1 MVNQRR
7 RSAYVPQEIE
17 PKWQKIWAERGVMKA
32 SDSSPKQKYYDL
44 VMYPY
49 PSGDLTVGHARNYV
63 MGDVL
68 ARMKRM
74 QGFEVLHPFG
84 WDAFGLPAENAAV
97 KRGGMHP
104 RKWTLDNI
112 AKGKRELKIMG
123 ILYDWDREVT
133 SSEPDYYRW
142 TQWLFLLMY
151 ERGLAYRA
159 MAPVNW
165 CPVDKTVL
173 ANEQVINGKCWRH
186 PDVEV
191 EKRDLEQW
199 FLRITSYA
207 DRLLDDLALLD
218 KWPQKVRVMQT
229 NWIGR
234 STGAEVDFP
243 VDGIADEKIRIYTT
257 RPDTLFG
264 ATFMVLAP
272 EHPLV
277 ESVTSDAQRARV
289 RAYVEKARKETEIER
304 LSTEREKTG
313 VATGGF
319 AVNPMNG
326 ERIPIWVADYVL
338 VTYGTGAIMAVPAH
352 DERDFE
358 FARRYDLPIRE
369 MIAPPSGAQKVLRE
383 AYLGP
388 GTMVNSGEFDG
399 LDSVVAFERICDWLE
414 SRGIGK
420 RAIKY
425 RLRDWLISR
434 QRFWGAPIP
443 VVYCPNHGIVP
454 VPREQLPVELPPEY
468 KPLAE
473 NPSWYETTCPLGDG
487 PARRE
492 TDTMD
497 TFIDSSWYFL
507 RYASPRDLAE
517 PFDSE
522 LANHWMPVDQYT
534 GGVEHAILHLLYS
547 RFFTKVLHDAGMVE
561 VTEPFMRLF
570 NQGMVK
576 RFGQVMSKSAG
587 NGVSIDELASSAGA
601 DAGRIYEMFIGP
613 PEEDVEWNDAGL
625 NGVVKFLQRVWR
637 LVLEPESVVAEGSE
651 AGVGVSTVDATVL
664 RRKVAQT
671 VGRVTEH
678 YDELRFN
685 TAVAF
690 LMELANAMQ
699 DYLRGGGARDA
710 SWDEAVRVLVKLLNP
725 LAPHA
730 CEEMWERL
738 GESGMLADEAWPAF
752 DAAVAAEP
760 QVTLVVQVA
769 GKLRDRLTVEAGLG
783 EAAAVQAA
791 LASEKVGAA
800 LNGRRPSKVVYVPDR
815 LINLVP

>member
-1 MVNQRR
+1 MSSRPR
-7 RSAYVPQEIE
+7 RSVYVPQDIE
-17 PKWQKIWAERGVMKA
+17 PKWQKVWAERGVMKA
-32 SDSSPKQKYYDL
+32 SDSSPKPKFYDL

-49 PSGDLTVGHARNYV
+49 PSGDLTVGHLRNYV

-84 WDAFGLPAENAAV
+84 WDAFGLPAENAAM
-97 KRGGMHP
+97 KRGGVHP
-104 RKWTLDNI
+104 RTWTLDNI
-112 AKGKRELKIMG
+112 AKGKSELKMAG
-123 ILYDWDREVT
+123 ILYDWDREVI

-142 TQWLFLLMY
+142 TQWLFLLMQ

-173 ANEQVINGKCWRH
+173 ANEQVINGRCWRH

-199 FLRITSYA
+199 FLKITDYA
-207 DRLLDDLALLD
+207 DRLLDDLKLLD
-218 KWPQKVRVMQT
+218 RWPQKVRVMQT

-234 STGAEVDFP
+234 SMGAEVDFP
-243 VDGIADEKIRIYTT
+243 VDGLADEVIRIYTT

-277 ESVTSDAQRARV
+277 EKITTDKHRARV
-289 RAYVEKARKETEIER
+289 REYVEKARKETEIER
-304 LSTEREKTG
+304 LSTERDKTG

-319 AVNPMNG
+319 AINPMNG
-326 ERIPIWVADYVL
+326 EKIPIWVADYVL

-358 FARRYDLPIRE
+358 FARRYNLHIRQVIE
-369 MIAPPSGAQKVLRE
+369 APGENGVLRE
-383 AYLGP
+383 AYEGP
-388 GTMVNSGEFDG
+388 GALVNSGPFNG
-399 LDSVVAFERICDWLE
+399 LESAVAFEKICDWLE
-414 SRGIGK
+414 SAGIGK
-420 RAIKY
+420 RSVKY

-434 QRFWGAPIP
+434 QRYWGAPIP
-443 VVYCPNHGIVP
+443 VVYCPTDGMVP
-454 VPREQLPVELPPEY
+454 VPRDQLPVLLPEEYRPLPEVESFW
-468 KPLAE
+468 K
-473 NPSWYETTCPLGDG
+473 TVCPKCGRE
-487 PARRE
+487 ARRE

-507 RYASPRDLAE
+507 RYASPHDETE

-522 LANHWMPVDQYT
+522 LANHWMSVDQYT
-534 GGVEHAILHLLYS
+534 GGVEHAILHLLYA
-547 RFFTKVLHDAGMVE
+547 RFFMKVLHDAGLVE
-561 VTEPFMRLF
+561 PIEPFMRLF

-576 RFGQVMSKSAG
+576 RFGQVMSKSLG
-587 NGVSIDELASSAGA
+587 NGVSIDELAGAQGA
-601 DAGRIYEMFIGP
+601 DAGRVYEMFIGP
-613 PEEDVEWNDAGL
+613 PEEDVEWSDAGL
-625 NGVVKFLQRVWR
+625 QGVVKFLQRVWR
-637 LVLEPESVVAEGSE
+637 LVLEPESIASEPGALGSP
-651 AGVGVSTVDATVL
+651 VDAVAL
-664 RRKVAQT
+664 RRKLAQT
-671 VGRVTEH
+671 VGKVTEH

-699 DYLRGGGARDA
+699 DYLRGGGARDTE
-710 SWDEAVRVLVKLLNP
+710 WDSSVRTLVKLLNP
-725 LAPHA
+725 LAPHIG
-730 CEEMWERL
+730 EEMWERL
-738 GESGMLADEAWPAF
+738 GEKGLLADASWPSF
-752 DAAVAAEP
+752 DAAAAAEP
-760 QVTLVVQVA
+760 KVTLVVQVS
-769 GKLRDRLTVEAGLG
+769 GKLRDRLEVDAGLS
-783 EAAAVQAA
+783 EDAAVKLA
-791 LASEKVGAA
+791 LASDKVRAA
-800 LNGRRPSKVVYVPDR
+800 LDGRGPSKVIYVPDR

>member
-1 MVNQRR
+1 MATRPR
-7 RSAYVPQEIE
+7 RSALVPQEIE

-32 SDSSPKQKYYDL
+32 SDNSEKPKYYDL

-84 WDAFGLPAENAAV
+84 WDAFGLPAENAAM
-97 KRGGMHP
+97 KRGGVHP
-104 RKWTLDNI
+104 REWTLINI
-112 AKGKRELKIMG
+112 AKGKRELKMMG
-123 ILYDWDREVT
+123 ILYDWDREVI

-142 TQWLFLLMY
+142 TQALFLLML

-173 ANEQVINGKCWRH
+173 ANEQVINGRCWRH

-199 FLRITSYA
+199 FLKITDYA

-218 KWPQKVRVMQT
+218 KWPNKVRVMQT

-234 STGAEVDFP
+234 SMGAEVDFP
-243 VDGIADEKIRIYTT
+243 LDEIQGESIRIYTT

-277 ESVTSDAQRARV
+277 DRLTTEKHRARV
-289 RAYVEKARKETEIER
+289 REYIEKARKETEIER

-319 AVNPMNG
+319 AINPVNDKKV
-326 ERIPIWVADYVL
+326 PIWIADYVL
-338 VTYGTGAIMAVPAH
+338 MTYGTGAIMAVPAH
-352 DERDFE
+352 DERDFQ
-358 FARRYDLPIRE
+358 FATRYDLPIRE
-369 MIAPPSGAQKVLRE
+369 VIAPPNGPQPVLRQ
-383 AYLGP
+383 AYEGP
-388 GTMVNSGEFDG
+388 GVLVNSGEFNG
-399 LDSVVAFERICDWLE
+399 LESSVGFERICDLLE
-414 SRGIGK
+414 KKGVGR

-434 QRFWGAPIP
+434 QRYWGAPIP
-443 VVYCPNHGIVP
+443 VVYCPVHGIVP
-454 VPREQLPVELPPEY
+454 VPVEQLPVELPAEY
-468 KPLAE
+468 KPLSE
-473 NPSWYETTCPLGDG
+473 QPDWYRTKCPIGG
-487 PARRE
+487 EEARRE

-507 RYASPRDLAE
+507 RYASPHDGHE

-547 RFFTKVLHDAGMVE
+547 RFFTKVLHDAGMVTM
-561 VTEPFMRLF
+561 TEPFLRLF

-587 NGVSIDELASSAGA
+587 NGVSIDELAGAQGA

-613 PEEDVEWNDAGL
+613 PEEDVEWTEAGL

-637 LVLEPESVVAEGSE
+637 LVLEPESIVAEKGAPGSRVE
-651 AGVGVSTVDATVL
+651 ATVL

-671 VGRVTEH
+671 VGKVTEH

-690 LMELANAMQ
+690 LMELANTMQ
-699 DYLRGGGARDA
+699 DYLQSGGVRDA
-710 SWDEAVRVLVKLLNP
+710 EWDAAVRKLLKLLNP

-738 GESGMLADEAWPAF
+738 GEKGMLADASWPAY
-752 DAAVAAEP
+752 DAAEAAEP
-760 QVTLVVQVA
+760 KVVLVVQVA
-769 GKLRDRLTVEAGLG
+769 GRLRDRLNVDAGLS
-783 EAAAVQAA
+783 EAEAVQAA
-791 LASEKVGAA
+791 LASEKVRAA
-800 LNGRRPSKVVYVPDR
+800 LNGRGPSKVIYVPDR

>member
-1 MVNQRR
+1 MNATRR
-7 RSAYVPQEIE
+7 VGYSPQEIE
-17 PKWQKIWAERGVMKA
+17 PKWQRIWTERGVMEANDA
-32 SDSSPKQKYYDL
+32 SSKPKYYDL

-84 WDAFGLPAENAAV
+84 WDAFGLPAENAAM
-97 KRGGMHP
+97 KRGNIHP
-104 RKWTLDNI
+104 ETWTLENI
-112 AKGKRELKIMG
+112 KKGKRELKMMG

-133 SSEPDYYRW
+133 SCLPDYYHW
-142 TQWLFLLMY
+142 TEWLFLLFY

-165 CPVDKTVL
+165 CPIDKTVL
-173 ANEQVINGKCWRH
+173 ANEQVINGRCWRH

-199 FLRITSYA
+199 FFKITDYA
-207 DRLLDDLALLD
+207 QRLLDDIALLEH
-218 KWPQKVRVMQT
+218 WPQKVRVMQT

-234 STGAEVDFP
+234 SEGAEVDFALASLP
-243 VDGIADEKIRIYTT
+243 GESVRIYTT

-277 ESVTSDAQRARV
+277 ARITTPDHRAEV
-289 RAYVEKARKETEIER
+289 EAYVERARKETEIDR

-313 VATGGF
+313 VSTGAF
-319 AVNPMNG
+319 AVNPVNG
-326 ERIPIWVADYVL
+326 EQVPIWVADYVL
-338 VTYGTGAIMAVPAH
+338 MTYGTGAIMAVPAH

-358 FARRYDLPIRE
+358 FARRFGLAIRE
-369 MIAPPSGAQKVLRE
+369 VIAPPAGPQGVLKE
-383 AYLGP
+383 AYVGP

-399 LDSVVAFERICDWLE
+399 LDTETGFERVIDSLE
-414 SRGIGK
+414 AKGQGK
-420 RAIKY
+420 RAVKF

-434 QRFWGAPIP
+434 QRYWGSPIP
-443 VVYCPNHGIVP
+443 IVHCPDDGMVP
-454 VPREQLPVELPPEY
+454 VPMDQLPVLLPKEY
-468 KPLAE
+468 KPLSE
-473 NPSWYETTCPLGDG
+473 VPEFWKTKCPKCGKD
-487 PARRE
+487 ARRE

-507 RYASPRDLAE
+507 RYASPHETTR
-517 PFDSE
+517 PFDPE

-547 RFFTKVLHDAGMVE
+547 RFFTKVLHDAGMIE
-561 VTEPFMRLF
+561 VSEPFTRLF

-576 RFGQVMSKSAG
+576 RFGQVMSKSKG
-587 NGVSIDELASSAGA
+587 NGVSPDELVAEQGA
-601 DAGRIYEMFIGP
+601 DAGRVYEMFIGP
-613 PEEDVEWNDAGL
+613 PEEDVEWTDAGL
-625 NGVVKFLQRVWR
+625 NGVARFLQRVWR
-637 LVLEPESVVAEGSE
+637 LVVEPTSIVVEGGGAD
-651 AGVGVSTVDATVL
+651 AGLLA
-664 RRKVAQT
+664 RKAAQT
-671 VGRVTEH
+671 VQKVTDD
-678 YDELRFN
+678 YDNLRFN
-685 TAVAF
+685 TAVAY

-699 DYLRGGGARDA
+699 DYLQKGGARDA
-710 SWDEAVRVLVKLLNP
+710 AWESSVHTLIKLLNP
-725 LAPHA
+725 VAPHV

-738 GESGMLADEAWPAF
+738 GGQGLLADSAWPAF

-760 QVTLVVQVA
+760 EVVVVVQVG
-769 GKLRDRLTVEAGLG
+769 GKLRARLTMPAGSSEDQVLKAALG
-783 EAAAVQAA
+783 EP
-791 LASEKVGAA
+791 KVKGA
-800 LNGRRPSKVVYVPDR
+800 LNGGKPSKVIFVPDR